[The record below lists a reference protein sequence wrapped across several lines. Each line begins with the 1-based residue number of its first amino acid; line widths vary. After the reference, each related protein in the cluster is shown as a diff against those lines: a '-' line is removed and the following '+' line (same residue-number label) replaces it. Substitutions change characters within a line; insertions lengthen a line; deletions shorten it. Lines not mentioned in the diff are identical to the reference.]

1 MRASLAGL
9 AVLLSIA
16 ITSVLV
22 SGPAY
27 AQSQYVFKPGSRQ
40 AVEVTPGTQGGSYSG
55 MSPGTTYRRG
65 GMQLRQP
72 GAYSLPRGYQRQ
84 APGATSATGSRST
97 GEAKKGPKS
106 YSFREKIEIDGI
118 TRTARIYVP
127 ASYTPSRSMP
137 LVLIFHG
144 LNMSADSMVAI
155 TGFNGIASRNGFIV
169 AYCESARGR
178 WSDGMNNAKGV
189 DDIGYVKKLISQLS
203 ARLSIDRRRIYS
215 LGLSNG
221 GYFAQ
226 MVACQMTDQ
235 IAAVAVVGSTAMA
248 QALATCQSNKPVPAI
263 FFFGTEDPLINW
275 GDDRSRA
282 LGKYK
287 DKLGVAGISPEFYAL
302 SRLGGWLTVHD
313 TVAWWVDHNN
323 CTKSPYSSY
332 EPDRDPTD
340 GMRVKKE
347 VYGSGG
353 NQVLV
358 YFIEGGEHSWPG
370 ALALP
375 GVSRRICQD
384 VEASELIWKFF
395 SQNSR

>member
-1 MRASLAGL
+1 MRAILAGSV
-9 AVLLSIA
+9 VLLSITL
-16 ITSVLV
+16 IP
-22 SGPAY
+22 GPAFS
-27 AQSQYVFKPGSRQ
+27 QSKYEFKPGSRQ
-40 AVEVTPGTQGGSYSG
+40 AVEVSPGSSGRTYTG
-55 MSPGTTYRRG
+55 MSPGSGVRRG
-65 GMQLRQP
+65 GMHLRQP
-72 GAYSLPRGYQRQ
+72 GAYSLPRGYQNQ
-84 APGATSATGSRST
+84 APAAAGAAGSVSAVP
-97 GEAKKGPKS
+97 AKKGPKS
-106 YSFREKIEIDGI
+106 YSFREKIEIDGL

-127 ASYTPSRSMP
+127 ASYSPGRAMP

-178 WSDGMNNAKGV
+178 WADGMNNPRGV
-189 DDIGYVKKLISQLS
+189 DDLGYVKKLITQL
-203 ARLSIDRRRIYS
+203 AGKLSLDRRRIYA

-226 MVACQMTDQ
+226 MLACQMTDQ
-235 IAAVAVVGSTAMA
+235 IAAVAVVGSTAMS

-287 DKLGVAGISPEFYAL
+287 DKLGAAAISPEFYAL

-323 CTKSPYSSY
+323 CNKSPYSSY
-332 EPDRDPTD
+332 EPDRDPAD

-375 GVSRRICQD
+375 GVTRRICQD